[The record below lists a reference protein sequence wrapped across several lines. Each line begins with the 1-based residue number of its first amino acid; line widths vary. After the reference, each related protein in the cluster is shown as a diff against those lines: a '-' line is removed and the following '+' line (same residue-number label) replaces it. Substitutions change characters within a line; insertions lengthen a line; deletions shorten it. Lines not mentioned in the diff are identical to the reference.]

1 MSDPRKENP
10 KHEGERRKGE
20 AFANLEAHREV
31 ILLKSRRV
39 FATVLLE
46 KGRAT
51 IDDVRAVVVL
61 PVGLN
66 PTCFGPVATPFA
78 RQRFIERAGFCET
91 TRSEGHARP
100 VSIWELKSPHR
111 VAQWLLEHPDR
122 PPPVDLRKEQQSLWP
137 VNETSP
143 LVDPNGPVIDF
154 QI

>member
-1 MSDPRKENP
+1 MDSRKENS
-10 KHEGERRKGE
+10 KREGERCKGE
-20 AFANLEAHREV
+20 AFGNLEAHREV

-51 IDDVRAVVVL
+51 IDDVRAVIVL
-61 PVGLN
+61 PVGMN
-66 PTCFGPVATPFA
+66 PVCMGPVATPFA
-78 RQRFIERAGFCET
+78 RLRFVERAGFAQT

-100 VSIWELKSPHR
+100 VSIWELKSPHG

-122 PPPVDLRKEQQSLWP
+122 PPPVDPRKEQQSLWP
-137 VNETSP
+137 VNETNP
-143 LVDPNGPVIDF
+143 LVDPNGPVLDF

>member
-1 MSDPRKENP
+1 MNPRNENA
-10 KHEGERRKGE
+10 KREGERRKGE
-20 AFANLEAHREV
+20 AFSNMEVHREW

-39 FATVLLE
+39 FAAVLLE

-78 RQRFIERAGFCET
+78 RQRFVDRVGFAQT

-100 VSIWELKSPHR
+100 VSIWELKSPHG
-111 VAQWLLEHPDR
+111 VAQWLLGHPDR
-122 PPPVDLRKEQQSLWP
+122 PPPADPRKEQQSLWP
-137 VNETSP
+137 VNDTSP
-143 LVDPNGPVIDF
+143 LVDPNGPVLDF

>member
-1 MSDPRKENP
+1 MNNP
-10 KHEGERRKGE
+10 LDKNAKREGSRRKGE
-20 AFANLEAHREV
+20 AFTNLEVHREW

-46 KGRAT
+46 RGRAT

-61 PVGLN
+61 PDGVN

-78 RQRFIERAGFCET
+78 RQRFIERAGFIET

-100 VSIWELKSPHR
+100 VSIWELKSSTGMT
-111 VAQWLLEHPDR
+111 QWLIDHPDR
-122 PPPVDLRKEQQSLWP
+122 PPPGEPKQQQSLWP
-137 VNETSP
+137 SN
-143 LVDPNGPVIDF
+143 DGGPAESAEPCVIDF

>member
-1 MSDPRKENP
+1 MNPRKENP
-10 KHEGERRKGE
+10 KREGERRKGE

-51 IDDVRAVVVL
+51 IDDVRSVIVL
-61 PVGLN
+61 PAEMN

-78 RQRFIERAGFCET
+78 RQRFIERAGFTET

-100 VSIWELKSPHR
+100 VSIWELKSPNG
-111 VAQWLLEHPDR
+111 VVQWLLEHPDR
-122 PPPVDLRKEQQSLWP
+122 PPPVDPRKEQQSLWP

-143 LVDPNGPVIDF
+143 LVDPNGPVDF

>member
-1 MSDPRKENP
+1 MSDPRKENS
-10 KHEGERRKGE
+10 KREGERRKGE

-78 RQRFIERAGFCET
+78 RQRFIERVGFTET

-100 VSIWELKSPHR
+100 VSIWELKSPHG

-122 PPPVDLRKEQQSLWP
+122 PPPVDPRKEQQSLWP

-143 LVDPNGPVIDF
+143 LVDPNGPVLDF

>member
-1 MSDPRKENP
+1 MNDPRKE
-10 KHEGERRKGE
+10 KAKRVGERRKGE
-20 AFANLEAHREV
+20 AFTNLEAHREV
-31 ILLKSRRV
+31 ILLRARRV

-78 RQRFIERAGFCET
+78 RQRFIQRAGFTET
-91 TRSEGHARP
+91 TRSKGHCRP
-100 VSIWELKSPHR
+100 VSLWELKSPSG
-111 VAQWLLEHPDR
+111 VAQWLLDNPDR
-122 PPPVDLRKEQQSLWP
+122 PPPDDPKSKQQSLWP

-143 LVDPNGPVIDF
+143 LVDPNGPVLDF

>member
-1 MSDPRKENP
+1 MNPHKDNP
-10 KHEGERRKGE
+10 KREGERRKGE
-20 AFANLEAHREV
+20 AFANLEVHREW
-31 ILLKSRRV
+31 ILLKARRV
-39 FATVLLE
+39 FAAVLLE

-51 IDDVRAVVVL
+51 IDDVRAVVIL

-78 RQRFIERAGFCET
+78 RQRFVERAGFTET
-91 TRSEGHARP
+91 TRCEGHARP
-100 VSIWELKSPHR
+100 VSIWELKSPHG

-122 PPPVDLRKEQQSLWP
+122 PPPAGAAKEQQSLWP

-143 LVDPNGPVIDF
+143 LVDPNGPVDF